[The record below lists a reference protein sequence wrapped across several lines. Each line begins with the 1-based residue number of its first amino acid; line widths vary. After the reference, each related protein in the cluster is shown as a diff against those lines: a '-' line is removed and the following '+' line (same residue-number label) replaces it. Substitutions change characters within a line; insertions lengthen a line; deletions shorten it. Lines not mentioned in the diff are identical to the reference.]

1 MSLDKSP
8 EKIYTMFNAIS
19 DRYDFFNNIMSF
31 GTQIL
36 VKLLCIRLL
45 NIKFHDKVLDL
56 CTGTGDLARLIK
68 KQQPKAIVTGV
79 DFSEKML
86 EIAKMKGGDINYI
99 QKDITGLPFLD
110 NEFDFVTMG
119 FGLRNIQNAEKAVE
133 EVYRVLK
140 PGGKFLHL
148 DFGNKNLFSKIFD
161 KMTFIITKIFSKNSS
176 AYEYLINSKQSF
188 LTPEDL
194 ISDFESK
201 GFKLVKRKDFCLGV
215 VSCQI
220 LSKHKK

>member
-8 EKIYTMFNAIS
+8 EKIYTMFNDIS
-19 DRYDFFNNIMSF
+19 GKYDFLNNIMSF

-36 VKLLCIRLL
+36 VKSLCIKLL
-45 NIKFHDKVLDL
+45 YPKPHDKVLDL

-68 KQQPKAIVTGV
+68 KQTPKAIVTGV

-86 EIAKMKGGDINYI
+86 EIAKSKSSDINYI
-99 QKDITGLPFLD
+99 KKDVTNLPFLD

-140 PGGKFLHL
+140 PEGKFLHL
-148 DFGNKNLFSKIFD
+148 DFGNKNSFSKIFD
-161 KMTFIITKIFSKNSS
+161 QITLITTKIFSKNPL
-176 AYEYLINSKQSF
+176 AYEYLIKSKQAF

-194 ISDFESK
+194 IKDFENK
-201 GFKLVKRKDFCLGV
+201 GFKLVKRKDFCFGV

-220 LSKHKK
+220 LKKT